1 MLNKRKKMPE
11 LSRLKRESLWRDVW
25 RRLVGNKMSLVALI
39 LVAII
44 VLSAVFADL
53 IVPYDYAAQDYKDRF
68 AYPSMQHLCG
78 TDNYGRDIFSRI
90 IKGGQVSLGV
100 SLCAVA
106 TAVVFGVIL
115 GVTAGYFGGI
125 YSTIVMRCMDILMGI
140 PPLLLTVAI
149 SAALGSGM
157 TNTVIAVAIGSIP
170 TFVRTVYASTLQVQ
184 DKEYLEAAT
193 VCGAKSGRKMFKHI
207 LPNITAPIIVAA
219 TLRIGLGIMTISSLS
234 FIGLGVQPPTPEWG
248 SMMSAGRQYIRDF
261 YPIILFPGIA
271 IALTVVVFNLLGD
284 GLRDALDPRMKH

>member
-1 MLNKRKKMPE
+1 MLNRKKKVEE

-44 VLSAVFADL
+44 VLSAVFADF
-53 IVPYDYAAQDYKDRF
+53 IIPFDYAKQDYKDRF
-68 AYPSMQHLCG
+68 AYPSWQHLCG

-100 SLCAVA
+100 SLCAVV
-106 TAVVFGVIL
+106 TAVVFGVLL
-115 GVTAGYFGGI
+115 GVTAGYFGGF

-157 TNTVIAVAIGSIP
+157 TNTVIAVAIGSVP

-193 VCGAKSGRKMFKHI
+193 VCGAKSWRKMFKHI

-261 YPIILFPGIA
+261 YPIIIFPGVA

>member
-1 MLNKRKKMPE
+1 MLNRKKKAEE

-39 LVAII
+39 LAAII

-53 IVPYDYAAQDYKDRF
+53 IIPYDYAAQDYKDRF
-68 AYPSMQHLCG
+68 AYPSWQHLCG

-106 TAVVFGVIL
+106 SAVVFGVLL

-193 VCGAKSGRKMFKHI
+193 VCGAKSWRKMFKHI

-261 YPIILFPGIA
+261 YPIIIFPGVA

>member
-1 MLNKRKKMPE
+1 MLKKKTDE
-11 LSRLKRESLWRDVW
+11 LSRVKRESLWRDVW
-25 RRLVGNKMSLVALI
+25 QRLIDNKLSLVAMI

-44 VLSAVFADL
+44 VLSAVFADV
-53 IVPYDYAAQDYKDRF
+53 IAPYDYAKQDYKDRF
-68 AYPSMQHLCG
+68 AYPSAQHLCG
-78 TDNYGRDIFSRI
+78 TDNYGRDISSRI

-106 TAVVFGVIL
+106 AAVVFGVIL

-193 VCGAKSGRKMFKHI
+193 ICGAKGARKMFKHI

-261 YPIILFPGIA
+261 YPIIIFPGIA